1 MLSVQLYINDSP
13 VAVFCLPASADNPG
27 ERQKKH
33 QPLPLPPAT
42 YGLTARHEPRLSGK
56 IYLLSAA
63 LPASLPVPDEYRL
76 PLLSAVTDDSDSPKQ
91 QMPQGSTRRFSATS
105 KEAKTLSHTSLC
117 GETEGEIKA
126 YSRFRSGLVIRDC
139 WLFIIS
145 SACSGK

>member
-56 IYLLSAA
+56 IYLQSAA
-63 LPASLPVPDEYRL
+63 LPASLPVPDGYRL
-76 PLLSAVTDDSDSPKQ
+76 PLLSAVTDDSDSPKHGRKNKGILPFPVRISYTRLLAVYNLIRLLR
-91 QMPQGSTRRFSATS
+91 QMKGQR
-105 KEAKTLSHTSLC
+105 
-117 GETEGEIKA
+117 
-126 YSRFRSGLVIRDC
+126 IR
-139 WLFIIS
+139 
-145 SACSGK
+145 

>member
-1 MLSVQLYINDSP
+1 MLGVQLYMNDTP

-63 LPASLPVPDEYRL
+63 LPASLPVPDGYRL
-76 PLLSAVTDDSDSPKQ
+76 PLLSTVTADSDSPKQ
-91 QMPQGSTRRFSATS
+91 QMPRVLPDGFQLPAKRQKHCRALLYAVRR
-105 KEAKTLSHTSLC
+105 KEK
-117 GETEGEIKA
+117 
-126 YSRFRSGLVIRDC
+126 
-139 WLFIIS
+139 
-145 SACSGK
+145 